1 MNSARMSCAAL
12 LASLVV
18 ACQGCEGPSY
28 VDAPAQASARNEGSP
43 PRTETPAPSRPLVEL
58 TPAALA
64 RVKAIVA
71 SAGLIESWALRLEA
85 SWPEGVCG
93 PQHQMRF
100 DAAPPSSEDH
110 AFESAGIK
118 LVVLKRQV
126 DLLRGTEINF
136 GEKSGEQGFI
146 INTPNFQ
153 GESLEKWGPVLQADP
168 LSAAK

>member
-1 MNSARMSCAAL
+1 MSMRRRRHRRETKDL
-12 LASLVV
+12 RPGRRLRRHPGRWSSSL
-18 ACQGCEGPSY
+18 
-28 VDAPAQASARNEGSP
+28 
-43 PRTETPAPSRPLVEL
+43 PR
-58 TPAALA
+58 